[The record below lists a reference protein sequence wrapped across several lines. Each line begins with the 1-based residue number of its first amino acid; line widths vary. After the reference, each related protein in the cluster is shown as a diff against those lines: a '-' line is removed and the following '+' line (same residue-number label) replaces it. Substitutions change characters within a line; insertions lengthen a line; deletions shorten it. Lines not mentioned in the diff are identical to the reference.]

1 MKKHIWKNLD
11 SAARARLLRRPGLEQ
26 NEQLQTDVAAILR
39 TVREGGDQ
47 ALSALTLELDGI
59 TLSDF
64 RVDENEFAAA
74 AEALTNRQYEAIE
87 AAAAN
92 IRAFHQAQLSEP
104 VIVETTPGVVCE
116 RVTRPIKN
124 VGLYVPA
131 GSAPLPST
139 ALMLAIPAAIAGC
152 DNYLMCTPPQQ
163 NGSAH
168 PAVLVAAKICGVQ
181 RVFKLGG
188 AQAIAAMA
196 YGTATIPKVQ
206 KIFGPGNTW
215 VTTAKAQVSQDP
227 QGAACDMPAGPS
239 EVLVIADDNANPSFI
254 ASDLLSQAEH
264 GPDSQVILIG
274 TSASICDKT
283 LTELETQQA
292 NLSRR
297 DIVVQSL
304 ANSAAI
310 IVDNLDIA
318 IDVANRYAPEHL
330 ILQIE
335 NPRAKIDDI
344 HAAGSVFLG
353 PWSPE
358 AIGDYCSGTNHVLPT
373 YGFATSHSSL
383 GVNDYLRS
391 MTVQELTAAGL
402 QSIGPIAETL
412 ADLEGLDAHRNA
424 VRTRLKALADRKSGI
439 RP

>member
-64 RVDENEFAAA
+64 LVDENEFAAA
-74 AEALTNRQYEAIE
+74 AEALTNRQHEAIE

-310 IVDNLDIA
+310 IVDNLDI
-318 IDVANRYAPEHL
+318 V
-330 ILQIE
+330 
-335 NPRAKIDDI
+335 
-344 HAAGSVFLG
+344 
-353 PWSPE
+353 
-358 AIGDYCSGTNHVLPT
+358 
-373 YGFATSHSSL
+373 
-383 GVNDYLRS
+383 
-391 MTVQELTAAGL
+391 
-402 QSIGPIAETL
+402 
-412 ADLEGLDAHRNA
+412 
-424 VRTRLKALADRKSGI
+424 
-439 RP
+439 

>member
-39 TVREGGDQ
+39 NVREGGDQ

-64 RVDENEFAAA
+64 LVNENEFVAAE
-74 AEALTNRQYEAIE
+74 EALTNRQYEAIE

-104 VIVETTPGVVCE
+104 VIVETTPGVLCE

-239 EVLVIADDNANPSFI
+239 EILVIADDNANPSFI

-304 ANSAAI
+304 TNSAAI

-330 ILQIE
+330 MLQIE

-424 VRTRLKALADRKSGI
+424 VRTRLEALADRKSGI